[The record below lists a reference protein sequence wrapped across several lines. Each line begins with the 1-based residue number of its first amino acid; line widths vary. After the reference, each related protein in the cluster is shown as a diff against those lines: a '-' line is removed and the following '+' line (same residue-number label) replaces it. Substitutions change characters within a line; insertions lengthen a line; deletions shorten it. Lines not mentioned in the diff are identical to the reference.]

1 MRYFLLLLLLL
12 FLQTA
17 FIQAVFTPGFLAPDL
32 LLIALLS
39 RAYLKGRDT
48 VLWAILGGALL
59 DLLTDTLGL
68 GLALETLSTYLF
80 ILISERVL
88 FKTGLAFLI
97 SGAGITLLKK
107 LLALVL
113 MSFKF
118 SFDISVSGFISFWMI
133 EVFLLLITYILYL
146 KRRDE

>member
-1 MRYFLLLLLLL
+1 MRYLLLLLLLL

-17 FIQAVFTPGFLAPDL
+17 FIQAAFTPGFLAPDL

-97 SGAGITLLKK
+97 SGAGIALLKK